1 LIDNDEISALRK
13 EIAHLKEENKRLALR
28 IRNQRMSLR
37 ANWEIVE
44 MRRKWL
50 GSDVARAGYCRMLKE
65 NRALR
70 AALKLEADIDQ

>member
-1 LIDNDEISALRK
+1 LSDNDDVTALLK
-13 EIAHLKEENKRLALR
+13 EIARLKEENKRLALR

-37 ANWEIVE
+37 ANWEVVE

-50 GSDVARAGYCRMLKE
+50 GSDVARAGYVRLLKE

-70 AALKLEADIDQ
+70 ERLTPLSSP